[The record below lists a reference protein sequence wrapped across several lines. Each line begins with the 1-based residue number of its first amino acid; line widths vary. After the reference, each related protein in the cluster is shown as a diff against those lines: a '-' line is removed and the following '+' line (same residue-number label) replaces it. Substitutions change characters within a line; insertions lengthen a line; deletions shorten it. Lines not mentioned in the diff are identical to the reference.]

1 MSKTRSTKAFNEFV
15 LLNEVELRT
24 VVATAS
30 EEIPFGNIGKTNA
43 SITIENDLDQQVG
56 VVVQGKARGGTD
68 WHTAVASANIAAG
81 ANGDAAL
88 TVPWGEVRL
97 LVTAALLP
105 TTGSI
110 SAWITYV

>member
-1 MSKTRSTKAFNEFV
+1 MSKTRSTKAFNELV

-30 EEIPFGNIGKTNA
+30 EEVPFGNAGHSDA
-43 SITIENDLDQQVG
+43 SITIENDLDQQVA

-81 ANGDAAL
+81 ANGNTNL
-88 TVPWGEVRL
+88 TIPWGEVRL
-97 LVTAALLP
+97 EVTAALLP